1 VVSPAGLEQGFIDPS
16 TTSDDADG
24 GTGPIRDG
32 LFGTRRET
40 DTGLAVFG
48 RVSND
53 GSVGSGGSGERTT
66 VTNLLLDAAD
76 NRSFGELAH
85 RENVSNVEDSLLAT
99 VDEGASV
106 KSLGSDEGLF
116 AELVTVW
123 ITEDDTGKRG
133 TAMSSTNFSGSF

>member
-1 VVSPAGLEQGFIDPS
+1 MVSPTSLKQGFINPS

-24 GTGPIRDG
+24 GTCPIRDG
-32 LFGTRRET
+32 LFCTRRET
-40 DTGLAVFG
+40 DTGLAIFG

-66 VTNLLLDAAD
+66 VANLLLDAAD
-76 NRSFGELAH
+76 DRSFGELAH
-85 RENVSNVEDSLLAT
+85 RENISNVENSLLAT

-106 KSLGSDEGLF
+106 KSLSSDEGLF

-123 ITEDDTGKRG
+123 ITEDNTGKRG
-133 TAMSSTNFSGSF
+133 TATSSTNFSDCF